1 MRRPVR
7 PFTVEHK
14 KSGRAT
20 TAQEPAVMEM
30 PAPPP
35 EPERSK
41 PQEGGRW
48 AAAEALFS
56 IPSPSVED
64 APYPE
69 AGAGGTG
76 RILRSLDE
84 PAAPAFVFE
93 DEPIKRRGRKPGSR
107 NKPRAPRDDQGPKTI
122 DNVMRNVFEFWTR
135 EEEAENTN
143 GAGTDAVTPVSIEA
157 ESAPILLQPLEL
169 QPLELQPLA
178 LRRRGRL
185 DRAELPRG
193 ERWKARLPRF
203 AR

>member
-35 EPERSK
+35 EPVRQTS
-41 PQEGGRW
+41 QEGGRW

-56 IPSPSVED
+56 IPAPDAVE
-64 APYPE
+64 ATYPVG
-69 AGAGGTG
+69 AAGGTG
-76 RILRSLDE
+76 RILPSLDE

-93 DEPIKRRGRKPGSR
+93 DEAPKRRGRKPGSR
-107 NKPRAPRDDQGPKTI
+107 NKPRAPLDDHGPKTI
-122 DNVMRNVFEFWTR
+122 DNVMRNVFEFWAH
-135 EEEAENTN
+135 EEEKNE
-143 GAGTDAVTPVSIEA
+143 PVEEEIEA
-157 ESAPILLQPLEL
+157 ITPLFDEAASAPIV
-169 QPLELQPLA
+169 LQPLA

-185 DRAELPRG
+185 DREELPRG
-193 ERWKARLPRF
+193 QRWKARLPRF